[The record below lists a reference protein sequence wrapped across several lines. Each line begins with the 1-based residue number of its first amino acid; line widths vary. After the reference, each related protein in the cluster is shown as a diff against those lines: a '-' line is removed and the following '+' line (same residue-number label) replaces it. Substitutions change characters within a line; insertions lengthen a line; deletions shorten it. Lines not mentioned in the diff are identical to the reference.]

1 MSKYIQLTSTTKLSE
16 LSKIVGPKN
25 VENILVANNID
36 RTPNIGKAFIQKCAD
51 IARSAISI
59 SWQKKSTILNTLVGD
74 SDVFE
79 KAALESD
86 DGWKVISALGT
97 FAGMLRIPDTIEIPS
112 SYSTLGDNTPIAQ
125 TIYDNAMAQLEK
137 APHIID
143 PSVFN
148 EVSTIQHTKIINSGT
163 SRSDFTRF
171 FNLPWGKITLY
182 STLSDSGIDIPA
194 YPEEYS
200 DSRKANYTQM
210 PDMLYQYEPWQLYE
224 SSGPRQNTFEF
235 HLHRDMWTSDHTD
248 EKANELIRYCQ
259 ANCYPEYNGSAVNVP
274 IVSLYVEGKCLI
286 RGVMTDVSVNWSG
299 PLGSDGWYLE
309 FKLSLSI
316 IEVSET
322 ALSHSAIKSKPLIG

>member
-1 MSKYIQLTSTTKLSE
+1 MSKYIQLTSTTKLSD
-16 LSKIVGPKN
+16 LASIVGSKN
-25 VENILVANNID
+25 VESVLVANNID
-36 RTPNIGKAFIQKCAD
+36 RTPNIGKSFIDKCNE
-51 IARSAISI
+51 IASESSEV

-86 DGWKVISALGT
+86 DGWKVISALST
-97 FAGMLRIPDTIEIPS
+97 FPSMLRIPDDIEVPQ
-112 SYSTLGDNTPIAQ
+112 SYATLGDSTPVPQ
-125 TIYDNAMAQLEK
+125 TVYDNAIAQLENEL
-137 APHIID
+137 HIIS

-148 EVSTIQHTKIINSGT
+148 EVSSIQHTKIISQGASG
-163 SRSDFTRF
+163 SDFSRF

-182 STLSDSGIDIPA
+182 SSLSDSGVDIPA

-200 DSRKANYTQM
+200 DSRKANYTTM
-210 PDMLYQYEPWQLYE
+210 PDILYQYEPWQLYE
-224 SSGPRQNTFEF
+224 SSGPRSNTFEF

-248 EKANELIRYCQ
+248 NKANELIRYCQ

-286 RGVMTDVSVNWSG
+286 RGVMTDVTVNWSG
-299 PLGSDGWYLE
+299 PIGHDGWYLE

-316 IEVSET
+316 TEVSET
-322 ALSHSAIKSKPLIG
+322 ALSHSTILSKPLIG